1 MVGIECII
9 VQFPLQEHEPGGDG
23 LFDKVTGNAVG
34 KGQRFLPVCGR
45 FGVRIGFVPVIGIAA
60 HGHDIIGLPF
70 FHDERSAAGWMG
82 CEIVAVI
89 FDGIGGYDCAIG
101 QGECI
106 MESGIGTVEM
116 NLERMFIQYGK
127 AGMFRLVRG
136 IIAGRSF
143 SSQFPELRQ
152 SADMIADD
160 PEPGGTQAGIGEPE
174 EGIHYMSGGDFS
186 CTFVF
191 VFEMRS
197 IGKIEIGPQFTGV
210 SFQVGGEGG
219 HFPEHGG
226 LQLISAGGI
235 TVLEQGVIKRTDDS
249 LTCGVSSQCGVEGRD
264 SAAEAHDHVA
274 LLLFLLIFIAGT
286 EENAEKKKKR
296 GEPAKFRN
304 HPDTLNLFRKDFF
317 SDS

>member
-1 MVGIECII
+1 
-9 VQFPLQEHEPGGDG
+9 
-23 LFDKVTGNAVG
+23 
-34 KGQRFLPVCGR
+34 
-45 FGVRIGFVPVIGIAA
+45 
-60 HGHDIIGLPF
+60 
-70 FHDERSAAGWMG
+70 MG

-89 FDGIGGYDCAIG
+89 LDGIGRDDCAIG

-106 MESGIGTVEM
+106 MESGIGAVEM

-143 SSQFPELRQ
+143 SGQFPELCQ
-152 SADMIADD
+152 TADMIADD
-160 PEPGGTQAGIGEPE
+160 PEPGGTQAGIGETE
-174 EGIHYMSGGDFS
+174 EGIHHMSGGDFS
-186 CTFVF
+186 CAFIF

-210 SFQVGGEGG
+210 SFQVGGEGR

-226 LQLISAGGI
+226 LQLISAGRI

-286 EENAEKKKKR
+286 EEHAEKKKECGKS
-296 GEPAKFRN
+296 AKFRN
-304 HPDTLNLFRKDFF
+304 HPDTLDLFRKDFF